1 MPGNPREDS
10 AVLKKKELQFFHE
23 MLLQMKAEILE
34 QTQSKDADDF
44 VIADQELSDEMDL
57 ASSEGARTLNCKIYD
72 RSIRLLH
79 KIEDALVRIEEG
91 EFGLCEECG
100 EEIGIRRLQAR
111 PVATRCIECK
121 EEQERQE
128 KCYSKPTRDHESM
141 FLFGG
146 RG

>member
-57 ASSEGARTLNCKIYD
+57 AR
-72 RSIRLLH
+72 
-79 KIEDALVRIEEG
+79 
-91 EFGLCEECG
+91 
-100 EEIGIRRLQAR
+100 
-111 PVATRCIECK
+111 
-121 EEQERQE
+121 
-128 KCYSKPTRDHESM
+128 
-141 FLFGG
+141 
-146 RG
+146 